1 MQPTPLAQYDFNNY
15 TSGASS
21 LNSSVSGPSAATI
34 TTPSLNTFNTS
45 TAGNK
50 YLILYFPSNPADTT
64 GGVQLPS
71 LSNIRTLE
79 MWVKLPT
86 PLVERG
92 QYLLDARNVTA
103 DSYWIVYNYNAIGSA
118 LNNSQIYFNT
128 KPLVINSSAPFPNLA
143 SIIAGN
149 GWFQIVIVLPTNFN
163 NNTVVNFFMSNGQ
176 NQGLKAEVG
185 EVTVYSSALTTEE
198 VKTVYNS
205 KCSRYSLSSVPT
217 GIPNPVAQY
226 DFNNYT
232 SQATTLASSVAG
244 IGAATI
250 NQPTLNTYNTSSAT
264 NKYLVLYYQ
273 NTLVQAGGLTIPSIT
288 GIRAVEMW
296 VRLPSRQGYG
306 AYLLDFRTG
315 ASDAFWIT
323 SSSEDSIGTFF
334 NNATI
339 WLNTTAQT
347 VNPTAGTPRIQQSL
361 ASASA
366 SLGWFQI
373 VIQPTSSFTDDI
385 ALFMRYTGEQ
395 AFPGEVADIYVY
407 TTSLTTS
414 DVKTIYN
421 TKCARYGLSPITLNS
436 FAFAVG
442 FSTVTT
448 NVAYTANGPTIL
460 PVSASA
466 LPPDVNQFTILSLNA
481 TATSSD
487 AFGVWRNG
495 TSVTSAWGGASS
507 NDPNALQYSVGGSV
521 ATGAGSISYDYGE
534 AVIFQSN
541 LSTFDRQRME
551 GYLAWKWTLRNLL
564 PANHPY
570 KNVPPLINYW
580 QVDAANWTN
589 NWQTYLNSVIALNSN
604 ATMSYTQSSMGATI
618 ASGAKWI
625 GGVLAPN
632 GKIYCIP
639 YGNNTFLIIDPVA
652 GTATT
657 NNFGLSFS
665 GDNQYWG
672 GVLGRDGKIYC
683 IPYTATTII
692 IIDPTTDTA
701 TTNTFGLNLTG
712 SFKWTGGVLARNGII
727 YCAPADATDILMI
740 NTINNTASRG
750 TLGMSLTGTNKY
762 NGAVLG
768 ANENVYFIPAS
779 RQDVLIIFP
788 TDPVATLQT
797 NLSVSGGI
805 PSGTNK
811 WGGGVLAA
819 NGKIYCVPFN
829 YDGVLIIDTSP
840 TQGIG
845 VITQL
850 GWNLGMTGYIGGAL
864 GVDGKI
870 YLMPYNV
877 FQANVGIISPS
888 ATTGTF
894 TKDSTNNGT
903 GTFPYAGGILGPNGV
918 IYCPPFVGATTILR
932 ITPSTTPVFNSALFQ
947 TPYFNKF

>member
-128 KPLVINSSAPFPNLA
+128 KPLVINSSAAFPNLA

-149 GWFQIVIVLPTNFN
+149 GWFQIVIVLPSNFN

-185 EVTVYSSALTTEE
+185 EVTVYSSALTTEQ

-205 KCSRYSLSSVPT
+205 KCSRYSLSSVST
-217 GIPNPVAQY
+217 GVPNPVAQY

-250 NQPTLNTYNTSSAT
+250 NEPTQNTYNTSSAT

-395 AFPGEVADIYVY
+395 TFPGEVADIYVY
-407 TTSLTTS
+407 TTPLTTT
-414 DVKTIYN
+414 DVKTIFN
-421 TKCARYGLSPITLNS
+421 SKCSRYGLSPVPVNTS
-436 FAFAVG
+436 FGFAIDYS
-442 FSTVTT
+442 ST
-448 NVAYTANGPTIL
+448 NNNLIYTRKGDEYL
-460 PVSASA
+460 PVYSSS
-466 LPPDVNQFTILSLNA
+466 LPQDLNTFTIVSLNA
-481 TATSSD
+481 TPNNTD
-487 AFGVWRNG
+487 PFGIWRNG
-495 TSVTSAWGGASS
+495 TSITSTWGGASA
-507 NDPNALQYSVGGSV
+507 NDASALQYSVGGFTT
-521 ATGAGSISYDYGE
+521 AGTGSIAYDYAE
-534 AVIFQSN
+534 SIVIQSV
-541 LSTFDRQRME
+541 LPLFSRQKIE
-551 GYLAWKWTLRNLL
+551 GYLAWKWSLVNLL
-564 PANHPY
+564 PSTHPY
-570 KNVPPLINYW
+570 KQAAPLLKYSE
-580 QVDAANWTN
+580 ASPTNWTN
-589 NWQTYLNSVIALNSN
+589 VWSPYLNYLISLNSSATASFTQTDMGLVMSGSNKWWGAVLANNGKIYGVPRDAETILVIDPLAGSASTIALTTTAANGKWFGGVLAPN
-604 ATMSYTQSSMGATI
+604 GKLYFIPYDVNIVLVFNPDTGTMTTI
-618 ASGAKWI
+618 ATGLPTGSALYV

-632 GKIYCIP
+632 GKIYCMP
-639 YGNNTFLIIDPVA
+639 YNASSILIINTLNDTVSTV
-652 GTATT
+652 G
-657 NNFGLSFS
+657 S
-665 GDNQYWG
+665 G
-672 GVLGRDGKIYC
+672 I
-683 IPYTATTII
+683 
-692 IIDPTTDTA
+692 
-701 TTNTFGLNLTG
+701 
-712 SFKWTGGVLARNGII
+712 
-727 YCAPADATDILMI
+727 
-740 NTINNTASRG
+740 
-750 TLGMSLTGTNKY
+750 
-762 NGAVLG
+762 
-768 ANENVYFIPAS
+768 
-779 RQDVLIIFP
+779 
-788 TDPVATLQT
+788 
-797 NLSVSGGI
+797 
-805 PSGTNK
+805 SGTGAA
-811 WGGGVLAA
+811 WGGGVLAPNA
-819 NGKIYCVPFN
+819 LIYGIPSSATTILIIDPSNDSYSTSTMGASLTGNGKWFSGVLGSDGKIYGMPSTSTDILIINPSAGTATRSTMGATLTGSGKWVGGVLAGNGKIYGIPWISTSVLVI
-829 YDGVLIIDTSP
+829 DVAAGTATRTGTLTGSAIATGGVLAS
-840 TQGIG
+840 
-845 VITQL
+845 
-850 GWNLGMTGYIGGAL
+850 
-864 GVDGKI
+864 
-870 YLMPYNV
+870 
-877 FQANVGIISPS
+877 
-888 ATTGTF
+888 
-894 TKDSTNNGT
+894 
-903 GTFPYAGGILGPNGV
+903 NGV
-918 IYCPPFVGATTILR
+918 IYGMPFNVNTILQ
-932 ITPSTTPVFNSALFQ
+932 ITPSATSTIVPDLILS
-947 TPYFNKF
+947 PYFNKY